1 MKSLRHFKIVLMLVI
16 GIGIPPADA
25 TRHVGHQLHPA
36 DVDIGADNDKSAI
49 ILNDIMTTQL
59 STRSFSP
66 SSPQCWMT
74 SITTINHWKGTQ
86 DDPSVSSGRDYCASM
101 TSDQQ
106 KLIALEMTN
115 CQLKEGNRPMFDAN
129 KITYDEL
136 GVSSVTEH
144 SSVYQSCPV
153 GKQPSHAYDV
163 SSCLPLLSQD
173 AWNLYHQILLY
184 TNDVCT
190 RLTDEIMIRQKKE
203 ATQMLVHVSSSL
215 SRHLKS
221 VLDDTEFAVER
232 IRIHSVMLEDQ
243 SLMMKEQR
251 NELEVMYHNR
261 KKEEMETIAM
271 VREQS
276 VLLEEQSHRMKEQ
289 QLQTSLAMEQLSNHT
304 KEQTALIIAE
314 QAQRQSALFEE
325 QSVKLRDQQLEM
337 DRMHKQRE
345 DAASLAIKEQAEM
358 IREQQRDLER
368 MQELIANANSQMQP
382 LSTIESYVKL
392 ATYGFTVFQSTL
404 NFFLS
409 MNGVW
414 LLTALPLL
422 HRSRRSL
429 FGVFLA
435 GFVVELIVIWFGG
448 NNLLSSQSPTMDDL
462 LRSQMEFM
470 SRMNATASMERS
482 NVINGM
488 NRSVAEET
496 FIITDKNYKPRNRR
510 TRSRSS
516 HCTTSAKAS
525 LPVVTPAKNRG
536 SSNAVTPTASE
547 SKSPH
552 ANHRRSDE
560 YVKEMQHSS
569 ESEASS
575 TPQTIP
581 KRTNQTIPKRTNKR
595 KYSEAMDASGSSKD
609 ECSSISTMSV
619 QYNVNNDD
627 DDSMSTVS
635 SGVSSESDGS
645 QQSIKKKCKFSKAK
659 VY

>member
-190 RLTDEIMIRQKKE
+190 RLTDEMMIRQKKE

-261 KKEEMETIAM
+261 KKEEMETISM

-368 MQELIANANSQMQP
+368 MQE
-382 LSTIESYVKL
+382 V
-392 ATYGFTVFQSTL
+392 
-404 NFFLS
+404 
-409 MNGVW
+409 
-414 LLTALPLL
+414 
-422 HRSRRSL
+422 RSRNS
-429 FGVFLA
+429 F
-435 GFVVELIVIWFGG
+435 
-448 NNLLSSQSPTMDDL
+448 
-462 LRSQMEFM
+462 
-470 SRMNATASMERS
+470 
-482 NVINGM
+482 
-488 NRSVAEET
+488 
-496 FIITDKNYKPRNRR
+496 
-510 TRSRSS
+510 
-516 HCTTSAKAS
+516 
-525 LPVVTPAKNRG
+525 
-536 SSNAVTPTASE
+536 
-547 SKSPH
+547 
-552 ANHRRSDE
+552 
-560 YVKEMQHSS
+560 
-569 ESEASS
+569 
-575 TPQTIP
+575 
-581 KRTNQTIPKRTNKR
+581 
-595 KYSEAMDASGSSKD
+595 
-609 ECSSISTMSV
+609 
-619 QYNVNNDD
+619 
-627 DDSMSTVS
+627 
-635 SGVSSESDGS
+635 
-645 QQSIKKKCKFSKAK
+645 
-659 VY
+659 